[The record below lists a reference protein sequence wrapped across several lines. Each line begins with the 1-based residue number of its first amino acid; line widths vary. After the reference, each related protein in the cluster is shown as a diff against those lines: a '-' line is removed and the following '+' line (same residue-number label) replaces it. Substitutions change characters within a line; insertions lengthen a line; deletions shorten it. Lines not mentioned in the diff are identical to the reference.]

1 MNTVHQLIELITF
14 DFNTGG
20 ETLFCCVSKTDYA
33 RHGLECPL
41 LLEVVK
47 GISDD
52 QLEAKEDYLVQ
63 IALTM
68 NLGLGHQEGRY
79 H

>member
-1 MNTVHQLIELITF
+1 MNTVNQLIELITF
-14 DFNTGG
+14 EFNTSGQS
-20 ETLFCCVSKTDYA
+20 LFCCVSKTDYA

-41 LLEVVK
+41 LLDVVK

-52 QLEAKEDYLVQ
+52 ELEAEQDYMVQ

-68 NLGLGHQEGRY
+68 NLGLEHQEWRY